1 MLNKSLDNRMV
12 LIQTVVFIALCSI
25 GTAISVRADVLELKD
40 GTVLDGMYM
49 GGSQSSMRFQ
59 VNNELQ
65 VIPLA
70 KILALTITGRAQTD
84 SSSTAVS
91 SSTPTAQAKPA
102 GLAVGTRLVV
112 KTLESID
119 TRNNKA
125 GSRFTAKLEGKLMSD
140 GQEIVPA
147 GSKVYGVVVTA
158 KRGGI
163 GSRKPVLELQLT
175 DILINGKLRSI
186 TTNLLS
192 GTGEGGGAGSKILKG
207 AAIGGL
213 ASGSSGA
220 EDGAKI
226 GLAIAI
232 IGGGRHAGISRGALL
247 EFRLAEPLNL

>member
-1 MLNKSLDNRMV
+1 MV
-12 LIQTVVFIALCSI
+12 LIRTAVFIAICTLT
-25 GTAISVRADVLELKD
+25 TAISVHADVLELKD

-49 GGSQSSMRFQ
+49 GGSQSSIRFQ
-59 VNNELQ
+59 VNNDLQ
-65 VIPLA
+65 VIPLT

-84 SSSTAVS
+84 GSSTAVS
-91 SSTPTAQAKPA
+91 SSTPTAQAKSA

-158 KRGGI
+158 IRGGI
-163 GSRKPVLELQLT
+163 GSKKPVLELQLT
-175 DILINGKLRSI
+175 DILINGELRSI

-192 GTGEGGGAGSKILKG
+192 GTGEGGGAGSKVLKG